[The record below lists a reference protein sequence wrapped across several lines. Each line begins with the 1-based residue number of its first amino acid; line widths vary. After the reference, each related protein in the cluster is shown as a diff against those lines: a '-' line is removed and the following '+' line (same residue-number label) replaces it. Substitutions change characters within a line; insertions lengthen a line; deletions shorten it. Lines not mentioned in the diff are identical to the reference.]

1 MLAEHTLP
9 PVASNNQTFG
19 REQFIDSIVA
29 GLTRGVHVSISG
41 VKGIGTTTILTAVF
55 EALMARGDQ
64 PVRLHATETQRSFG
78 SLDPLIS
85 GVASDDRFNALSAAI
100 GFRSERQTH
109 RPLLIIDDAQFV
121 DEESAQLLTQLAL
134 AGHVVLVMGWRTGLT
149 LPSSF
154 ARLAMATET
163 HQLLIGPLDE
173 SASSALMEQMLA
185 GRIERGTL
193 HQLIRA
199 SEGNPSVLH
208 ALVKGSIAANT
219 LVLSRETWRLVGDLT
234 CTPAIAAIVR
244 HRIAQLSPEQL
255 EAVELIALAQ
265 GLTLDTAS
273 TMFAESDLES
283 LERLEMISVT
293 PGDRSDWID
302 VAAPMDAIV
311 LRDELGVLRRRRLYR
326 TLAESSAGESDGGEM
341 RSILWHVRGGV
352 SMETEPLMAAAR
364 QAFDRSELL
373 IASELAIAAYQ
384 ASGDIEAA
392 ILSLRYLAHS
402 GRQRQASE
410 LASEAMGR
418 TSDSFERAAILMCL
432 LEEAWW
438 FGEDTQAIFDS
449 FDKDLVESL
458 GEWEA
463 LLAAQRTTFAVLDG
477 DLDAAELSNQLVNS
491 ELPAVRLIAGV
502 AAAQLA
508 SLRNDA
514 NRGLTLGET
523 LRQEASQPDLDHRAA
538 LLTNPGIHV
547 VGLIGAMVSAGL
559 LEPARAAAV
568 EIHRIV
574 AQGTGLRARAW
585 AASLLGQVL
594 IQIGDYRSAAAWL
607 VEAEALW
614 TDCELPGP
622 AAWSAGGR
630 ATCLANLGEV
640 AAAREAIQRCEA
652 YNRRGFRS
660 FDVLLPVAH
669 TWIATLDRD
678 VEAARV
684 CAHEAV
690 EVANRSGATSQIFA
704 MAHELSRLGQREATH
719 LAVGYASTPTSD
731 LGKAQLGFARSWLD
745 DDAAGLEAAGE
756 LWARIGAPIHAAE
769 AFTLA
774 ANLHRHAKAT
784 SDAARLEGRA
794 GEMLIAS
801 DPARTPILQGRRSS
815 GPLTPRLYEV
825 AELACQGLRAAE
837 IATKLSINERSV
849 ESHIQRIY
857 LRLGVTS
864 RSELIAKMETL
875 AAQPSR

>member
-1 MLAEHTLP
+1 M
-9 PVASNNQTFG
+9 SNQVFG
-19 REQFIDSIVA
+19 REQLIESIHDSLAAQCHVSVSGTA
-29 GLTRGVHVSISG
+29 GIGATSVLEAVHESLMTRG
-41 VKGIGTTTILTAVF
+41 
-55 EALMARGDQ
+55 EQ
-64 PVRLHATETQRSFG
+64 PIRFQASETRRAFG
-78 SLDPLIS
+78 SLDPFIG
-85 GVASDDRFNALSAAI
+85 GVAPDDRFNAMSTAV
-100 GFRSERQTH
+100 GFRSERQAH
-109 RPLLIIDDAQFV
+109 HPILIIDDAQFI
-121 DEESAQLLTQLAL
+121 DGDSAQLLTQLAV
-134 AGHVVLVMGWRTGLT
+134 AGHVLLVIGWRIGSTLT
-149 LPSSF
+149 DSL
-154 ARLAMATET
+154 ARLAIAADT
-163 HQLLIGPLDE
+163 HQFVIGPLDE
-173 SASSALMEQMLA
+173 AASTALMDELLA

-193 HQLIRA
+193 HQLVQA
-199 SEGNPSVLH
+199 SEGNPTVLH

-234 CTPAIAAIVR
+234 CTPAITAIVQ
-244 HRIAQLSPEQL
+244 HRIGQLSPQQR
-255 EAVELIALAQ
+255 EALELIALAQ
-265 GLTLDTAS
+265 GLTLSVAS
-273 TMFAESDLES
+273 TMFAESDLEA
-283 LERLEMISVT
+283 LERLHMISVT
-293 PGDRSDWID
+293 PSDRDDWVD
-302 VAAPMDAIV
+302 VAAPMDSIV
-311 LRDELGVLRRRRLYR
+311 LRNELGVLRRRRLYR
-326 TLAESSAGESDGGEM
+326 TLAECSAKTAQSEEM
-341 RSILWHVRGGV
+341 QSILWHVRGGV
-352 SMETEPLMAAAR
+352 SMETGPLMAAAQ

-384 ASGDIEAA
+384 ASSDVEAA

-410 LASEAMGR
+410 LANEAMGR
-418 TSDSFERAAILMCL
+418 TSDAFERAAILMCL

-463 LLAAQRTTFAVLDG
+463 LVAAQRTTFAVLDG
-477 DLDAAELSNQLVNS
+477 DLDAAELSNQLINS

-502 AAAQLA
+502 AAVQLA
-508 SLRNDA
+508 TMRNNA
-514 NRGLTLGET
+514 GTALVLGER
-523 LRQEASQPDLDHRAA
+523 LRQEAAQPDLDHRAA
-538 LLTNPGIHV
+538 LLTNPGIHI
-547 VGLIGAMVSAGL
+547 VGLIGAMVGSGL

-594 IQIGDYRSAAAWL
+594 IQIGDYRNAAAWC

-622 AAWSAGGR
+622 AGWSAGGR
-630 ATCLANLGEV
+630 STCLANLGDV
-640 AAAREAIQRCEA
+640 AGARGALKRCEG

-660 FDVLLPVAH
+660 FDFYLPMAR
-669 TWIATLDRD
+669 TWIAALEHDA
-678 VEAARV
+678 EAARGY
-684 CAHEAV
+684 ALEAV
-690 EVANRSGATSQIFA
+690 DIVNRSGATAYMFA
-704 MAHELSRLGQREATH
+704 MAHELSRLGQREAAH

-731 LGKAQLGFARSWLD
+731 LGRAQLGFARSWLD
-745 DDAAGLEAAGE
+745 NDAAGLEAAGD
-756 LWARIGAPIHAAE
+756 LWSRMGAPIHAAE

-774 ANLHRHAKAT
+774 ANLHRQSKAL

-815 GPLTPRLYEV
+815 GPLTPRLLEV
-825 AELACQGLRAAE
+825 AQLACQGLRAAE

-875 AAQPSR
+875 TAHSGR